1 MITGINESK
10 TLIKHVSCECKCK
23 LNGTKCNSSQWR
35 NNDKCRCESKKHHIH
50 EKEYV
55 WNKITYICENGKYL
69 ASIIDDLMITCDEV
83 IESCDEET
91 KTIPKNL
98 NEKNVTCKTQSFYIL
113 LNYLLITIVLLM
125 AVSIY
130 CYLIKHQAKQKHLLP
145 FRNKKLKK
153 FCAGSIN

>member
-10 TLIKHVSCECKCK
+10 TLTKHVSCECKCK

-35 NNDKCRCESKKHHIH
+35 NNDKCRCECKKHHIH

-55 WNKITYICENGKYL
+55 WNPSTYICENGKYL
-69 ASIIDDLMITCDEV
+69 ASIIDDSVITCDEV